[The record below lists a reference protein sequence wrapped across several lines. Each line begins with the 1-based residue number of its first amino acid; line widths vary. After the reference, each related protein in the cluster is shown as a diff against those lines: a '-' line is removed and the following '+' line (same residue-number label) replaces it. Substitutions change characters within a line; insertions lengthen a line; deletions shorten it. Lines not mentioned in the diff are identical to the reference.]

1 LVFLSVY
8 KSNPYLSPMKF
19 TILLLISISYSQLFG
34 QYYIRTKKNL
44 GVVGMYNVG
53 SSNQLNPSYQFA
65 LCKQFGRY
73 AVPEIGIK
81 AQSHV
86 NGLEINALYA
96 GIQFRKNLVKLN
108 ERKKGAKCKL
118 EMLEGFVTPEF
129 NYYLAQSASSEQAPF
144 SIRYGLGLYHVES
157 GGSKRSRSWATKME
171 VYHRSYLDPTIPYRQ
186 EFGVALRI
194 QHFKTYDFLK

>member
-1 LVFLSVY
+1 
-8 KSNPYLSPMKF
+8 MKL
-19 TILLLISISYSQLFG
+19 TILLVISVFYSQVVG
-34 QYYIRTKKNL
+34 QYYVRTKKNV
-44 GVVGMYNVG
+44 GVVAMYNSGNV
-53 SSNQLNPSYQFA
+53 NRLDPSYQFA

-73 AVPEIGIK
+73 TLPELGIK
-81 AQSHV
+81 AESQV

-96 GIQFRKNLVKLN
+96 GIQFRKNLIKLN

-129 NYYLAQSASSEQAPF
+129 NYDLSRNASTEQTPF
-144 SIRYGLGLYHVES
+144 SIRYGFGLYHLES
-157 GGSKRSRSWATKME
+157 GGSKRSRAWATKME
-171 VYHRSYLDPTIPYRQ
+171 VYHRSYLHPTIPYRQ